1 MFLLTI
7 DADSS
12 CQNKIKSSNRDLN
25 FNYLKD
31 FRIDIKFT
39 CFLRFDEQVKL
50 DLIEAHEIG
59 WHPHFLMKNLI
70 IIATCLNSMTK

>member
-31 FRIDIKFT
+31 FKIDIKFT

-59 WHPHFLMKNLI
+59 WHPPF
-70 IIATCLNSMTK
+70 